1 MERAGIDG
9 DYTRKTRLK
18 RRQSGLFLMEQ
29 MTPFRHPV
37 TVTFNNEML
46 EIECLKQDITN
57 IHQTKTVG
65 RYDHGQESGTVS
77 FSFLCVTN
85 FHFMRDNFHFMRELT
100 EDRKRSEKPP
110 TELASDNGS
119 YVASLPTL

>member
-1 MERAGIDG
+1 MVLMSARSNECWGMRRLKQPQSMFM
-9 DYTRKTRLK
+9 RKTRLK

-77 FSFLCVTN
+77 FSFY
-85 FHFMRDNFHFMRELT
+85 
-100 EDRKRSEKPP
+100 
-110 TELASDNGS
+110 A
-119 YVASLPTL
+119 

>member
-1 MERAGIDG
+1 
-9 DYTRKTRLK
+9 
-18 RRQSGLFLMEQ
+18 MEQ

-37 TVTFNNEML
+37 TVTFNNELL

-77 FSFLCVTN
+77 FSFY
-85 FHFMRDNFHFMRELT
+85 
-100 EDRKRSEKPP
+100 
-110 TELASDNGS
+110 A
-119 YVASLPTL
+119 